1 MKSLC
6 PYRNILGKVREG
18 VHAYRFMD
26 IAIVD
31 VFMTVLGAYVIWWIL
46 HTLFKKTI
54 SFFLILIGLFGLGI
68 VLHRLFCV
76 PTTVD
81 QWLFGKFE
89 MV

>member
-46 HTLFKKTI
+46 HTLLKKTI

-81 QWLFGKFE
+81 QWLFGKF
-89 MV
+89 